1 MLSDD
6 ITHHC
11 QTSGLPRS
19 MLCQPWRSTA
29 QSLGHV
35 IYREHCKKDACTQ
48 ISVPI
53 TYSNTGLKAHPLTLC
68 SDMVHTNYRESGWE
82 RKECLTIFLPAAFLQ
97 HLTSHLS
104 QNFQVHVAQEY
115 VQLLA
120 SWKMTYV
127 LIKCI
132 LFIRHFFF
140 ASQIFASHYNKLLGN
155 KLHIIYTN
163 SLVPV
168 LTLILPFAFL
178 IKMQYIGCSPRHKW
192 TSQAHHL
199 QMLYRFLLMTRTRKS
214 KETALLGEVHTQ
226 CGQTA
231 LACGHFF
238 CKLICRLEKWL
249 ISPTEC
255 CQAGI

>member
-19 MLCQPWRSTA
+19 MLGQPWRSTA

-48 ISVPI
+48 ISVPS

-68 SDMVHTNYRESGWE
+68 SDMVRTNYRESGWE
-82 RKECLTIFLPAAFLQ
+82 RKECLTIFLPAAFPH

-104 QNFQVHVAQEY
+104 QNFQVHVVAQEY

-140 ASQIFASHYNKLLGN
+140 
-155 KLHIIYTN
+155 LHPRYLHPTTTNYWATN
-163 SLVPV
+163 SILYI
-168 LTLILPFAFL
+168 LTLL
-178 IKMQYIGCSPRHKW
+178 
-192 TSQAHHL
+192 SQ
-199 QMLYRFLLMTRTRKS
+199 S
-214 KETALLGEVHTQ
+214 
-226 CGQTA
+226 
-231 LACGHFF
+231 
-238 CKLICRLEKWL
+238 
-249 ISPTEC
+249 
-255 CQAGI
+255 